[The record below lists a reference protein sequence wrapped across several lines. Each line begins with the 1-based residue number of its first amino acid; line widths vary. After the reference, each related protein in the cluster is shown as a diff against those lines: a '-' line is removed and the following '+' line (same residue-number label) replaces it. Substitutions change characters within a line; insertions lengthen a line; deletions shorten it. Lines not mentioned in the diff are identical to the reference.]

1 MALALAVIV
10 TLGVGVPIAAW
21 SLTRL
26 RPPPAPSRL
35 GTGYDPIDK
44 WLLRRHSL
52 APIDR
57 ERVRTA
63 VFGGR
68 QVGDPKLAVA
78 AHDLAVKVLSGEVRG
93 STRVPAVLRWLN
105 VLSAVVFA
113 ALGIGLLAVSRRSG
127 MQSLGALALVDS
139 AMFTFVSVFYTR
151 RPKRARR
158 RVETALDLNQDPNRA
173 A

>member
-10 TLGVGVPIAAW
+10 TLGVGLPLGAW
-21 SLTRL
+21 IWTRL

-52 APIDR
+52 PPVDR
-57 ERVRTA
+57 EKVRTA

-68 QVGDPKLAVA
+68 RIGDPELVLA
-78 AHDLAVKVLSGEVRG
+78 AHDLAVKVLSGEIRG
-93 STRVPAVLRWLN
+93 VRVPAVLRWLN

-113 ALGIGLLAVSRRSG
+113 ALGIGLLAVSRSPG
-127 MQSLGALALVDS
+127 LQAVGVLGLVDS
-139 AMFTFVSVFYTR
+139 ATFGVVSVFYTR
-151 RPKRARR
+151 QPKRIRH
-158 RVETALDLNQDPNRA
+158 RVETALELNQGHT
-173 A
+173 